1 MDLIFC
7 DICVDAKNSV
17 ENLPKLGTVDHGR
30 LFLPLPVITAF
41 RRALRAAMTT
51 KMSLTSDPALR
62 RGDVHPLEFEGDR
75 APTELSPERAEIFV
89 FDSTCALSEPAR
101 C

>member
-7 DICVDAKNSV
+7 DICVDDEKGA
-17 ENLPKLGTVDHGR
+17 ENVLKLGTVDHGR
-30 LFLPLPVITAF
+30 LFLPLPLITAF
-41 RRALRAAMTT
+41 RRVLRAAMTT

-75 APTELSPERAEIFV
+75 ARTELAPERAEI
-89 FDSTCALSEPAR
+89 DSTCALSEPAR